1 MNLKACFRVWGVTLR
16 WQMILVEFSDP
27 VLCSFLTLG
36 HCEVKRTALLFSDCK
51 HVQPCRKTLGRQE
64 GALSMGVRGHNGN
77 HCVHIKTENDSSQ
90 TCGNCSSC
98 RILPRPS
105 SDPVRYQTSSTAPL
119 VEAVDHGPEVQ
130 EAKSSSNICCVKTA
144 LLFHFGACL
153 RCLVNKQQD
162 CQKNSQ
168 DNFGWFNFSLN
179 LQRHP
184 GDVKPETRWE
194 LCV

>member
-1 MNLKACFRVWGVTLR
+1 
-16 WQMILVEFSDP
+16 MILVEFSDP

-36 HCEVKRTALLFSDCK
+36 RCEVKRTALLFSDCK
-51 HVQPCRKTLGRQE
+51 HVQPCRKTLGDKRE
-64 GALSMGVRGHNGN
+64 LSQWESVDVTGTIVYTLKQRMIQVRH
-77 HCVHIKTENDSSQ
+77 VEIAAPATYY
-90 TCGNCSSC
+90 T
-98 RILPRPS
+98 PRPS

-168 DNFGWFNFSLN
+168 DNFG
-179 LQRHP
+179 
-184 GDVKPETRWE
+184 
-194 LCV
+194 